1 MGLSG
6 ENADEV
12 RKCQR
17 AAAKSWVKQIL
28 WKAEQLWE
36 PLTGRCKCGLL
47 GLGEDSLLEEPP
59 NETSSNNRL

>member
-6 ENADEV
+6 ENAHEV
-12 RKCQR
+12 RKRQR
-17 AAAKSWVKQIL
+17 AAPKLRVKQIL

-36 PLTGRCKCGLL
+36 PPAGRCKRGLL
-47 GLGEDSLLEEPP
+47 GLREDSLLEEPL